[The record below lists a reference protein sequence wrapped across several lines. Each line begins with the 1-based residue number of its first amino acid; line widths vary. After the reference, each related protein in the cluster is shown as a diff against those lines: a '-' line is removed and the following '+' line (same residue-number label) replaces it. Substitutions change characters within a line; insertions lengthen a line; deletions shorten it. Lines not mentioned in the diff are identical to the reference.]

1 MDLSELLRKSG
12 LRLEP
17 LEDGRH
23 RIFVQPEASCPGAS
37 DTWTT
42 AYPPELIYE
51 IHAAKGPYVCDEIM
65 REEDPRYVEHAIRHE
80 VLGYVEP
87 AAFAGKRVLDFGC
100 GAGAST
106 LVMSRLLPACD
117 LVGVELQERLVHLA
131 RLRAEHLG
139 RPHLRF
145 FVSPSGDAIPQ
156 GIGKFDFI
164 VLSAVYEHLL
174 PHERPQLL
182 PRLWR
187 RLKPGGVLFVNQTPH
202 RYSPIEI
209 HTTGLPLI
217 NYFPDTL
224 AFRAAKRFS
233 KRLQGNEAWPDLLRA
248 GIRGATI
255 REVLGVLGAG
265 AELMRPRRGD
275 LIDLWHGKLSARYA
289 TVKKV
294 IWASLKLLKPVGGV
308 HLVPE
313 LTLAIR
319 KLA

>member
-12 LRLEP
+12 LRVEP
-17 LEDGRH
+17 LADGRH
-23 RIFVQPEASCPGAS
+23 RVFVQPEASCPGAS

-42 AYPPELIYE
+42 AYPPELVYE

-80 VLGYVEP
+80 VLGYVE
-87 AAFAGKRVLDFGC
+87 AAGFSGKRVLDFGC

-106 LVMSRLLPACD
+106 LVMSRLLPPCS
-117 LVGVELQERLVHLA
+117 LVGIDLQERLVHLA

-139 RPHLRF
+139 KPWLRF
-145 FVSPSGDAIPQ
+145 FVSPSGDAIPE
-156 GIGKFDFI
+156 GIGTFDYV

-174 PHERPQLL
+174 PQERRRLI

-187 RLKPGGVLFVNQTPH
+187 SLRPGGVLFVNQTPH
-202 RYSPIEI
+202 RYSPIEM

-217 NYFPDTL
+217 NYLPDAL
-224 AFRAAKRFS
+224 AFRAARRFS
-233 KRLQGNEAWPDLLRA
+233 KRLKGDESWPDLLRA
-248 GIRGATI
+248 GVRGATI
-255 REVLGVLGAG
+255 REVLAMLGTG
-265 AELMRPRRGD
+265 AELMKPRRGD
-275 LIDLWHGKLSARYA
+275 LIDLWHGKLSPRHAA
-289 TVKKV
+289 LKKA
-294 IWASLKLLKPVGGV
+294 IWTGLKVLKPVGGI